1 MPTYLDE
8 VGLPETNEGLT
19 KIAKELAG
27 GLISSFPQFQ
37 NIFKIEN
44 YLS

>member
-1 MPTYLDE
+1 MPAYLEE
-8 VGLPETNEGLT
+8 VGLPETNSALT

-27 GLISSFPQFQ
+27 GFISSFPQFQ
-37 NIFKIEN
+37 NVFKIET